1 MLFLL
6 LCSVALIKVSNAAAG
21 NLRQATETIYIKILA
36 DTSEI
41 LVAWND
47 TEFSKGYNFFSYES
61 VEISYQDAEANDA
74 VPTKLVIPREDHGT
88 KISVD
93 TSKAYIFFIKYVTP
107 SSKRCFPIL
116 VVSEYGDNKRRDIG
130 VYDLLIKAL
139 PNEDW
144 GFHGDRVA
152 KMDSK
157 RLITT
162 GIASGL
168 DDQELLSGVSY
179 NKRYKTFL
187 VGMKRTTAGS
197 PVLWD
202 MLKKEC
208 STFRECYLNQWKRED
223 PNSAIN
229 NFLELYGEAVPDKE
243 HYKDGKVFGFAADNR
258 IRYGTHSKKGND
270 YLHFGFGILGPPY
283 VGFWGDKKD
292 DSTSTPFYG
301 YFLGQRETDFIES
314 TSNECI
320 LPVCGI
326 GFQMRVH
333 KCKISHAP
341 WNDIFCPPEMTDM
354 TCIEKECPF
363 DTPQNFRIEA
373 REQTSIYLKW
383 DAYDLIGLHAP
394 EDFIFRIKVYDINNV
409 HLQTQDR
416 TRDNTEIIIYSLNP
430 FSNYTFSIEGFSNMG
445 NVKGNS
451 TSISSSTKEGIPN
464 DAASFTTAESIN
476 SSCMEL
482 RWDHIP
488 KVNVLGNLR
497 GYELTYYITTDSS
510 NTMSVETGLVTEYMV
525 CSLNPF
531 SEYRFM
537 LRARNSDHLSDRY
550 DYIQNRTAESAPATA
565 PTIELTTN
573 SSNVSI
579 FIKWNDIAPS
589 EWNGVPYLFY
599 VFYRVNGTKLFYN
612 MTVQAVN
619 KDADIPDLES
629 YTLYDFQVAA
639 ATRAGIGPRSN
650 IVTEITGEHL
660 PLSRPG
666 NITGEELNATS
677 IVVRWSAVPKVLRK
691 GIIIGYNVTCYS
703 LNMTEIIQIIQILNG
718 SQLTTNIYNLSAF
731 TWYAVT
737 VTAFTSVGAGP
748 ESNATLIQSGIGAPD
763 GHPLLVT
770 GYNLSSTSIFVRW
783 DNISLDQ
790 WNGASDGFTIHI
802 SPPDISG
809 GKRNY
814 TRGITSAVITDL
826 EKFQNYNIS
835 IECYNEK
842 GSGPSSPAITILTD
856 QSIPLKFE
864 RDVWGSDTGSYSLKV
879 EWKELKNTRQWLG
892 YPYRYHIYYRR
903 AGVSEFTNE
912 VVVNASTF
920 EVEIDGLEG
929 YREYEVAVAAATII
943 GVGPYSDVEVIKTGE
958 APPTGP
964 TQNVTGAYNDSRS
977 IHMNWTE
984 LLEEDTRGI
993 ITKYLVVCTT
1003 LDLVE
1008 MERRNVSSN
1017 DIRTTIFGGLEIYTP
1032 YLATV
1037 AAYTVAGLGPFSE
1050 PVTIWTDAEAPF
1062 RGPYNLTG
1070 YNTSSTSIYIKWDD
1084 ISEMEWA
1091 GVIGHF
1097 RLTIQS
1103 IEDPNDKNITNITR
1117 KRNEKFF
1124 TYEAKDLK
1132 YFTVYQIEVA
1142 CFNIKG
1148 VSPVSNITVVTEES
1162 WSVISPPSIHAVATG
1177 FNNVSVSWELPDET
1191 KIPGTIRGYTVRL
1204 VPIYTVEDL
1213 TIGTYSTRQR
1223 RSTSNELCADGQ
1235 YCAGLQLQM
1244 DNITV
1249 SGSGTVSFNTSG
1261 LRGYTYY
1268 NISISVDTKFVGLA
1282 SPPIQIFTPEGTPS
1296 MSAFNFT
1303 CEGVSYSS
1311 LLLQWKHSPPA
1322 YLEGIRTKY
1331 MIYYQFENKIV
1342 NETDEP
1348 YKRRMELFFL
1358 KANTKYTVWM
1368 TAFTSAG
1375 EGASTEKLNCSTFET
1390 EPTAAPTNVTA
1401 TSFHYPYA
1409 SLIQWEHIPDDQW
1422 QGSKQGYT
1430 IFYEKLSTGEVDVGD
1445 GWIKATRVDVPL
1457 TTSYVLEGLE
1467 LYSVYRVRVAARSKS
1482 GVGFKSDP
1490 VRLETC
1496 HVPQAELVLNYM
1508 IYPPYVDYPK
1518 GNSLRPEGIL
1528 IDLTEKM
1535 LLTCARTCISFHQ
1548 SVYISYNRVDLD
1560 SFSDIKN
1567 FTINGTG
1574 LQVPRMDTGKFT
1586 PDYSLVKTTTSP
1598 GFILL
1603 EVPDSPAQA
1612 ATKVEDGLLDGV
1624 FSTLP
1629 ICALYFV
1636 INWLFGAMFWFC
1648 EPTKVEHRGRG
1659 MSLAGMFEGLY
1670 LAIMTSTTVG
1680 YGDKIPETTS
1690 GRIYIVF
1697 WTLLGLVLT
1706 GIVTGSLSS
1715 ALSVA
1720 SINSMKQKLPDD
1732 KVLALY
1738 GSAEYT
1744 YGKKKMKKF
1753 DTNVTYYS
1761 YEELFEPLR
1770 NESVKFALLDRY
1782 VAEILKTNISEYG
1795 LIVNKAF
1802 DVPTHFGV
1810 AAFGEMEKLKVC
1822 GVKFAK
1828 DNTDITSKAISK
1840 LLEELAKAKSG
1851 KNSSS
1856 ASSSSST
1863 SSTTE
1868 ETADLISFQAPLYQ
1882 KTFKI
1887 VLIIWAVFVMI
1898 GLIYEVFR
1906 RRRVNF
1912 IKNKIHTEREL
1923 NLLRQTDLQNL
1934 FRESRKEFKE
1944 MITRVEDKIE
1954 KLNYKHGK
1962 QLLKMRTEMSKR
1974 YGVNFKYIKPSELGV
1989 PLEKILEYKEDLK
2002 NKPKDPF
2009 AVKFRKFRVS
2019 VASAFVRIIR
2029 FFRSKNIS

>member
-6 LCSVALIKVSNAAAG
+6 LCSVALIKVSNASIG
-21 NLRQATETIYIKILA
+21 NQKEATETIYIKILA

-47 TEFSKGYNFFSYES
+47 TVFNNGRKFSSFES
-61 VEISYQDAEANDA
+61 VEISYQDAEDDDA
-74 VPTKLVIPREDHGT
+74 VQTKLVIPREDHGT

-93 TSKAYIFFIKYVTP
+93 TSKVYIFFIRYMTP

-116 VVSEYGDNKRRDIG
+116 VVSEIGNNKRRDIG
-130 VYDLLIKAL
+130 VYDLLIKAK
-139 PNEDW
+139 PNVDW
-144 GFHGDRVA
+144 GYHGDRVNQGE
-152 KMDSK
+152 
-157 RLITT
+157 TVYT

-168 DDQELLSGVSY
+168 DDQELLSVFSY
-179 NKRYKTFL
+179 HKRYKAFL

-202 MLKKEC
+202 MLHKEC
-208 STFRECYLNQWKRED
+208 STFQACYSNQWKKEN
-223 PNSAIN
+223 PIKSIN
-229 NFLELYGEAVPDKE
+229 NFLELYGEDVPDKQ

-258 IRYGTHSKKGND
+258 IRYGTYSRKGGA
-270 YLHFGFGILGPPY
+270 YLYFGFGIHRSPY
-283 VGFWGDKKD
+283 VGFWGDKND
-292 DSTSTPFYG
+292 DSTPFYG
-301 YFLGQRETDFIES
+301 YFLGQRETDFIVS

-320 LPVCGI
+320 FTVCGI
-326 GFQMRVH
+326 GFQMLVH
-333 KCKISHAP
+333 ECKISHVP
-341 WNDIFCPPEMTDM
+341 WNEIFCPPEMTDM

-373 REQTSIYLKW
+373 REPTSIHLKW
-383 DAYDLIGLHAP
+383 DAYDLSGLHAP
-394 EDFIFRIKVYDINNV
+394 ENFIFKIKVYGINDV
-409 HLQTQDR
+409 HLQTHDR
-416 TRDNTEIIIYSLNP
+416 TRDYTGIIIYNLNP
-430 FSNYTFSIEGFSNMG
+430 FSNYTFSIEGFSTMG

-451 TSISSSTKEGIPN
+451 TSISSSTKEGVPN
-464 DAASFTTAESIN
+464 GAASFTTAESIN

-488 KVNVLGNLR
+488 EVNVLGNLR
-497 GYELTYYITTDSS
+497 GYELTYYITTDSL
-510 NTMSVETGLVTEYMV
+510 NKVDVETGLVTEYMV
-525 CSLNPF
+525 CGLDPF
-531 SEYRFM
+531 TEYGFK
-537 LRARNSDHLSDRY
+537 LRARNSDYLSDKH
-550 DYIQNRTAESAPATA
+550 DYIQNRTAES
-565 PTIELTTN
+565 
-573 SSNVSI
+573 V
-579 FIKWNDIAPS
+579 
-589 EWNGVPYLFY
+589 
-599 VFYRVNGTKLFYN
+599 
-612 MTVQAVN
+612 
-619 KDADIPDLES
+619 
-629 YTLYDFQVAA
+629 
-639 ATRAGIGPRSN
+639 
-650 IVTEITGEHL
+650 
-660 PLSRPG
+660 
-666 NITGEELNATS
+666 
-677 IVVRWSAVPKVLRK
+677 
-691 GIIIGYNVTCYS
+691 
-703 LNMTEIIQIIQILNG
+703 
-718 SQLTTNIYNLSAF
+718 
-731 TWYAVT
+731 
-737 VTAFTSVGAGP
+737 
-748 ESNATLIQSGIGAPD
+748 
-763 GHPLLVT
+763 
-770 GYNLSSTSIFVRW
+770 
-783 DNISLDQ
+783 
-790 WNGASDGFTIHI
+790 
-802 SPPDISG
+802 
-809 GKRNY
+809 
-814 TRGITSAVITDL
+814 
-826 EKFQNYNIS
+826 
-835 IECYNEK
+835 
-842 GSGPSSPAITILTD
+842 
-856 QSIPLKFE
+856 PLKFE
-864 RDVWGSDTGSYSLKV
+864 RDVWGSETGSYSLKV
-879 EWKELKNTRQWLG
+879 EWQELKNTRQWLG

-903 AGVSEFTNE
+903 AGVSEFTKE

-929 YREYEVAVAAATII
+929 YREYEVAVAAATTI

-964 TQNVTGAYNDSRS
+964 PQNVTGAYNDSRS
-977 IHMNWTE
+977 IHVNWTE
-984 LLEEDTRGI
+984 LIEEDRRGI

-1008 MERRNVSSN
+1008 MERRNVSSD

-1037 AAYTVAGLGPFSE
+1037 AGYTVAGLGPFSG
-1050 PVTIWTDAEAPF
+1050 PITIWTDAEAPF

-1070 YNTSSTSIYIKWDD
+1070 YNTSSTSIYIEWDD

-1103 IEDPNDKNITNITR
+1103 LEDPKDKNITNITR
-1117 KRNEKFF
+1117 KGSENFF
-1124 TYEAKDLK
+1124 TYEAKDLI
-1132 YFTVYQIEVA
+1132 YFTVYQIEVV
-1142 CFNIKG
+1142 CFNTKG
-1148 VSPVSNITVVTEES
+1148 VSPVSNITVITEES
-1162 WSVISPPSIHAVATG
+1162 WSVIPPPSIHAVATG
-1177 FNNVSVSWELPDET
+1177 FNNVSISWEYPDEK
-1191 KIPGTIRGYTVRL
+1191 KIPGTIRGYTIRL
-1204 VPIYTVEDL
+1204 LPIYTVEDL

-1261 LRGYTYY
+1261 LRGYTHY

-1282 SPPIQIFTPEGTPS
+1282 SSPIQIFTPEGTPS

-1342 NETDEP
+1342 NETHEP

-1358 KANTKYTVWM
+1358 KANTEYTVWM

-1430 IFYEKLSTGEVDVGD
+1430 VFYEKLSTGEVDVGD
-1445 GWIKATRVDVPL
+1445 GWIKTTRVDVPL
-1457 TTSYVLEGLE
+1457 TTSYFLEGLE

-1490 VRLETC
+1490 VQLETC
-1496 HVPQAELVLNYM
+1496 HVPQAKLILNYM

-1528 IDLTEKM
+1528 MDLTEQM
-1535 LLTCARTCISFHQ
+1535 LLTCAHTCISFNE

-1586 PDYSLVKTTTSP
+1586 PDYSLVTTTTSP

-1603 EVPDSPAQA
+1603 ETPDSPVQA

-1659 MSLAGMFEGLY
+1659 MSLAGIFEGLY

-1720 SINSMKQKLPDD
+1720 SINSMKQQLPDD

-1770 NESVKFALLDRY
+1770 NKSVKFALLDRY
-1782 VAEILKTNISEYG
+1782 VAEILKTNLSEYG

-1802 DVPTHFGV
+1802 DVPTDFGV

-1828 DNTDITSKAISK
+1828 ENTDITSKAISK

-1856 ASSSSST
+1856 SSSSSST
-1863 SSTTE
+1863 SATTE
-1868 ETADLISFQAPLYQ
+1868 GSVDLISFQAPLYQ

-1887 VLIIWAVFVMI
+1887 VLIIWAVFIMI
-1898 GLIYEVFR
+1898 GLIYEIFR

-1923 NLLRQTDLQNL
+1923 NLLRLADLQSL
-1934 FRESRKEFKE
+1934 VRESRKEFQE
-1944 MITRVEDKIE
+1944 MITSVEDKIE

-1962 QLLKMRTEMSKR
+1962 QLLKMRTEISKR

-2009 AVKFRKFRVS
+2009 SVKFRKFRVS
-2019 VASAFVRIIR
+2019 VASAFVTIIR
-2029 FFRSKNIS
+2029 FFRGKNFS